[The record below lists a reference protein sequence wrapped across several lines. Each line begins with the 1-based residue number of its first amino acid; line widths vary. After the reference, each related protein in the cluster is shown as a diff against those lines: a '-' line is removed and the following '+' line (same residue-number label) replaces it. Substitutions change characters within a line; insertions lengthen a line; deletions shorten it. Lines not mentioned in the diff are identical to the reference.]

1 MKKEIALPNC
11 RPDRARATVPVT
23 IETEHNSYKVDVAAG
38 DLILHEALRAG
49 VPLAYSCA
57 SGTCG
62 TCVAQVMEGALENRW
77 PDAPGLSARMRQGG
91 RVLLCQSAV
100 TSPVRLRA
108 SEGAACIRSL
118 LPVPDYHVGR
128 LVKTVALAPGVT
140 ELQLQLDCAFTFI
153 PGQFILVWFDGLSG
167 PRALSISNVE
177 RFPVDRVRLLV
188 KPRQGGEFDALLR
201 SADSSGMPLQ
211 VFGPL
216 GSACLY
222 DESEHGEITCVAGS
236 TGIAPMLPILF
247 DWVHRREPGS
257 ARLVYG
263 VRTGEDTVLL
273 NEVIDLAKRS
283 GGRLDVVIALSE
295 PRDGDVNNLQKQ
307 VRDFGRVVAGYA
319 HDAVRELAS
328 DGSLS
333 GIAFV
338 SGPKPMVQATVKT
351 LIVHG
356 KLNPLAIRSDDFG

>member
-1 MKKEIALPNC
+1 MTDALSKPNAFSESG
-11 RPDRARATVPVT
+11 RSVVSVS
-23 IETEHNSYKVDVAAG
+23 IETEQNTYRLDVPQQG
-38 DLILHEALRAG
+38 VVLYEALRAG
-49 VPLAYSCA
+49 IPLAYSCA

-62 TCVAQVMEGALENRW
+62 TCVARVTEGEVGDLWQA
-77 PDAPGLSARMRQGG
+77 APGLSAKARQAG
-91 RVLLCQSAV
+91 RVLSCQSAV

-222 DESEHGEITCVAGS
+222 DESAHGEITCVAGS

-247 DWVHRREPGS
+247 DWVHRRAPGS

-283 GGRLDVVIALSE
+283 DGRLDVVIALSE